1 MEDFCG
7 ARTRL
12 SSVSKIKFFIS
23 FGRPLVGMHAVHAP
37 TYYLGILKK
46 ESVIFSWG
54 RYRFWREKHVRALVC
69 HVDLL
74 VAENQIVEVS
84 QTDEETAGL
93 REREK
98 DVGFERTDVVLVAVV
113 VGVAAA
119 PRRLVDAILTPFGSS
134 TGCCELHTTQKW
146 ATEVNCR

>member
-1 MEDFCG
+1 M
-7 ARTRL
+7 
-12 SSVSKIKFFIS
+12 
-23 FGRPLVGMHAVHAP
+23 
-37 TYYLGILKK
+37 
-46 ESVIFSWG
+46 
-54 RYRFWREKHVRALVC
+54 C

-93 REREK
+93 RERREK

>member
-1 MEDFCG
+1 M
-7 ARTRL
+7 
-12 SSVSKIKFFIS
+12 
-23 FGRPLVGMHAVHAP
+23 
-37 TYYLGILKK
+37 
-46 ESVIFSWG
+46 
-54 RYRFWREKHVRALVC
+54 C

-74 VAENQIVEVS
+74 VVAENQIVEVS